1 MNILH
6 LDSGLFN
13 GQSVTRH
20 LTAKLV
26 GKLKL
31 QHSSAQVVYRDLAE
45 NAPAHLD
52 AKILMAAGKE
62 PAEQSDFEKEQI
74 ALTSTL
80 LDELFAAD
88 IIVVAA
94 PMYNFTIPSQLKAW
108 LDRVLQSGKTFRYTE
123 SGAEGLV
130 KGKTVYIAS
139 SRGGIYS
146 EGAAAAMEHQ
156 ESYLTTA
163 LNFIGI
169 TDIHIVR
176 AEGVNM
182 GDEPKAKAIAGA
194 EEQIE
199 ELAV

>member
-26 GKLKL
+26 DKLKL

-45 NAPAHLD
+45 SAPAHLD
-52 AKILMAAGKE
+52 ANILMAAGKE
-62 PAEQSDFEKEQI
+62 PAEQSDFEKEQV
-74 ALTSTL
+74 ALSATL

-123 SGAEGLV
+123 NGAEGLV

-194 EEQIE
+194 EERIK